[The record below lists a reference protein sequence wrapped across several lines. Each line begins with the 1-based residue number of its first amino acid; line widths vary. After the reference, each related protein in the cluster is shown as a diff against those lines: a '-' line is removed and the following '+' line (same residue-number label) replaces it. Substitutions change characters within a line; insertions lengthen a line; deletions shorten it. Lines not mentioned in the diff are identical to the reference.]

1 MSCFFTDFLLPKKF
15 QTQTVSTAVQN
26 PFVQK
31 AAREMLVKLTP
42 CQLSVT
48 TFEAAESAPGTL
60 RTAKEV
66 KGLVDAVAAA
76 TVRGKLKVVVVDSD
90 L

>member
-31 AAREMLVKLTP
+31 LTP
-42 CQLSVT
+42 CQLSVA

-66 KGLVDAVAAA
+66 KGLVDAIAAA

>member
-1 MSCFFTDFLLPKKF
+1 
-15 QTQTVSTAVQN
+15 
-26 PFVQK
+26 
-31 AAREMLVKLTP
+31 MLVKLTP
-42 CQLSVT
+42 CELSVT

-66 KGLVDAVAAA
+66 KGLVDAIAAA